1 MKISDVS
8 VSEIKMYEAN
18 AKLHTKDQIQ
28 HLKNSINNFGFS
40 VPIVINNENVI
51 LAGHGRYLAA
61 KELGLD
67 VIPAIRVSHL
77 TPEQEKQYRLV
88 DNSTQL
94 MSGFDYGVLQE
105 EISGLFSFNVK
116 DFGFGFQFIDNS
128 DDSQP
133 LQEYSNSSGS
143 GRGLSNP
150 VTGEN
155 PVERTNM
162 EPLPKYTCP
171 GCGMKFDKN
180 LSEEPPFD
188 NNEKVQDRLDEAMKD
203 LLD

>member
-1 MKISDVS
+1 MVIKDVN

-28 HLKNSINNFGFS
+28 HLKNSINEFGFS

-61 KELGLD
+61 KELGLE

-105 EISGLFSFNVK
+105 EISGLFSFNAK
-116 DFGFGFQFIDNS
+116 DFGFGFSITENPES
-128 DDSQP
+128 SEP
-133 LQEYSNSSGS
+133 LQEYSGSSSGN
-143 GRGLSNP
+143 GRGSTNP
-150 VTGEN
+150 GTDES
-155 PVERTNM
+155 PIEKTTT
-162 EPLPKYTCP
+162 EPIPKYTCP
-171 GCGMKFDKN
+171 GCGMKFNKN
-180 LSEEPPFD
+180 LSEEPPD
-188 NNEKVQDRLDEAMKD
+188 NNLEVQNRLDKAMQE
-203 LLD
+203 LL